1 MRCARST
8 TKHPEPASR
17 RQARP
22 RACDC
27 APGGVGPCFSR
38 GRIQMPSNAGGQKAV
53 VKELSKLLASTY
65 TLYLK
70 TQNYH
75 WNVTGPLFTSL
86 HSLFETQYTEL
97 AAAVDEIAE
106 RIRALGARAPGSF
119 AEFAKLSVV
128 EEAAGERSANDMI
141 GDLVDDQKAIA
152 DLAKSLIEAAEKAGD
167 HATADLATARVL
179 AHEKNAWMLRSHL
192 E

>member
-1 MRCARST
+1 
-8 TKHPEPASR
+8 
-17 RQARP
+17 
-22 RACDC
+22 
-27 APGGVGPCFSR
+27 
-38 GRIQMPSNAGGQKAV
+38 MPSNAGGQKAV

-97 AAAVDEIAE
+97 AAGVDEIAE